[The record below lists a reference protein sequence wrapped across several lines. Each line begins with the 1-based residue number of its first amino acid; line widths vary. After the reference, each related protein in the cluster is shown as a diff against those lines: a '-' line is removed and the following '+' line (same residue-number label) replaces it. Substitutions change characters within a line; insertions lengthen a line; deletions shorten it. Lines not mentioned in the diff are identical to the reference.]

1 MKDLQKLAKEY
12 AQNTIDLESYRKSR
26 SELIK
31 GICAGEVVVKENEYL
46 APLDNLEEKL
56 DDTTENMITQMV
68 NQGQDSKAATPTAK
82 SKARPTDQKESSS
95 PSTRK
100 IDQKTIIIASLVIVV
115 LCLVIL
121 TTLLS
126 PATKEEPPITIPDNE
141 MVNESSAGQN
151 LIAEFMQQKNWTQEN
166 LTSFVASWQQL
177 SAQEHEATHASPE
190 MKRLTNAV
198 YRQLLDER
206 ALISLGDVENSVANQ
221 KMLVDLTERL
231 GIDDKRFTVVEPD
244 FTVIEPELNL
254 ELVPD
259 QAATDFKK
267 KLTETYVNSISEPE
281 DEIEKDLLV
290 DSLESQS
297 IAAEIPPDSVTAL
310 DDQIETTATA
320 ITEAQDSVQEPSVKE
335 IIATK
340 TDAEQPVAETIVK
353 KPVDK
358 AACNSSLIK
367 SRKPFCRDKIEGVGY
382 GPTMVVIP
390 GGNFTM
396 GGKDK
401 EEQPAHAVTIGSHFA
416 MSVHEISF
424 GEYEQYCLSTKSS
437 CPTQPWSG
445 KDYPVVNIT
454 HSDSTLYVAWLSQM
468 TGQTYRLPSEAEWEY
483 AARAGTKTAYP
494 FGDEI
499 LITDAVFSDQ
509 KTLSAPLPKT
519 DRSINRNKFRLYH
532 MVGNV
537 REWVRDTWY
546 EGYSGAPADGTARV
560 DAGVNQFVI
569 RGGSYTDSAAAL
581 RSGARE
587 QFSSADN
594 YTGFRVLQEL
604 SE

>member
-1 MKDLQKLAKEY
+1 MKDLRKLAKEY

-46 APLDNLEEKL
+46 APLAGLEEKL
-56 DDTTENMITQMV
+56 DDTTENMITQIV
-68 NQGQDSKAATPTAK
+68 NQGADPKAATAA
-82 SKARPTDQKESSS
+82 SKARPTDQNNSSS
-95 PSTRK
+95 PSTGK
-100 IDQKTIIIASLVIVV
+100 IGQKTIIIGSLVIVV
-115 LCLVIL
+115 LCIVIL

-126 PATKEEPPITIPDNE
+126 PATKEEPPKTRPDNE
-141 MVNESSAGQN
+141 MVNESFAGQN
-151 LIAEFMQQKNWTQEN
+151 LIAEFMQQKNWTQGN
-166 LTSFVASWQQL
+166 LNSFVASWQQL
-177 SAQEHEATHASPE
+177 SSQEHEATHASPE
-190 MKRLTNAV
+190 MKRLTNAI
-198 YRQLLDER
+198 YRQLLDKR

-221 KMLVDLTERL
+221 KMLVNFTERL
-231 GIDDKRFTVVEPD
+231 GVDDKRFTVVEP
-244 FTVIEPELNL
+244 EPELNP
-254 ELVPD
+254 EIAPD
-259 QAATDFKK
+259 QAAADFKK
-267 KLTETYVNSISEPE
+267 KLTETSVNSTSEPE
-281 DEIEKDLLV
+281 DEIKKDLFV

-297 IAAEIPPDSVTAL
+297 IAAEIPPESVPAL
-310 DDQIETTATA
+310 DDKIETTATA
-320 ITEAQDSVQEPSVKE
+320 ITEAQDSVQEPSIKE

-340 TDAEQPVAETIVK
+340 TNAEQSVAETIVQ
-353 KPVDK
+353 KPIDK

-367 SRKPFCRDKIEGVGY
+367 SRKPFCRDEIEDLGY

-401 EEQPAHAVTIGSHFA
+401 KEQPAHAVTIGSHFA

-424 GEYEQYCLSTKSS
+424 GEYEQYCLSTNSS

-454 HSDSTLYVAWLSQM
+454 HSDSTLYVEWLSQM

-483 AARAGTKTAYP
+483 AARAGTKTTYP

-509 KTLSAPLPKT
+509 KTLSAPLPKS

-537 REWVRDTWY
+537 REWVIDTWY
-546 EGYSGAPADGTARV
+546 EGYSGAPVDGSARV
-560 DAGVNQFVI
+560 DAGVDQFVV
-569 RGGSYTDSAAAL
+569 RGGSYTDSSEAL

-587 QFSSADN
+587 QLSSADN